1 MSTLAFDTH
10 KAIKVP
16 KDAGFKETQAEATVS
31 TIGETIGESVA
42 AKEHITAG
50 ISYFTAEIAA
60 FEARLYRYLWLMAA
74 GIVGVTVTLVKLIPW
89 SRRRCHFLF
98 RKLIV
103 GKYAR

>member
-16 KDAGFKETQAEATVS
+16 KDAGFEETQAEAAVS
-31 TIGETIGESVA
+31 TIGEAIGENVA

-60 FEARLYRYLWLMAA
+60 FEARFYRHLWLVAA
-74 GIVGVTVTLVKLIPW
+74 GIMGVTVTPVKLIPW
-89 SRRRCHFLF
+89 TMRRCRFLF
-98 RKLIV
+98 RRLIV